1 MERAEREDVMPR
13 PRIRPMKP
21 SRPGAPPP
29 SVAARVAADPAQKEV
44 LIEESLLLVGVALRL
59 QMENLIILRTLR
71 ERRAF
76 DEESLIEALRGELA
90 ELTGEKRGEAERLRM
105 ARDRAAL
112 REGKGKRPDDY
123 REGDVPGLTL
133 RAEIA
138 EEIVERLGALSRD
151 PDALREVLVIARD
164 SALEQ
169 IVRARLA
176 PQLLPGAVPEE
187 GRDDRVAELRDELSR
202 LAAERQ
208 RASARSGTDGAGPSP
223 DRPERDRP
231 RAGGRGRTKV

>member
-1 MERAEREDVMPR
+1 MERADREDIMPR
-13 PRIRPMKP
+13 PRIRPAK
-21 SRPGAPPP
+21 SSKPGAPPP

-44 LIEESLLLVGVALRL
+44 LVEEALLLVGVALRL

-71 ERRAF
+71 ERRAY

-90 ELTGEKRGEAERLRM
+90 ELIGEKRGEAERLRM

-123 REGDVPGLTL
+123 REGDVPGLRL

-151 PDALREVLVIARD
+151 PEALREVLVIARD

-176 PQLLPGAVPEE
+176 PQMLPGAFPEE
-187 GRDDRVAELRDELSR
+187 GRDDRVDELRAELAR
-202 LAAERQ
+202 LAADRERAAEATAPRDPG
-208 RASARSGTDGAGPSP
+208 RARVRT
-223 DRPERDRP
+223 
-231 RAGGRGRTKV
+231 GGRGRPQKV

>member
-1 MERAEREDVMPR
+1 MPR
-13 PRIRPMKP
+13 PRIRPAKP
-21 SRPGAPPP
+21 TKQGAPPP

-44 LIEESLLLVGVALRL
+44 LVEEALLLVGVALRL
-59 QMENLIILRTLR
+59 QMENLVILRVLR
-71 ERRAF
+71 ERRAY

-90 ELTGEKRGEAERLRM
+90 ELIGEKRGEAERLRM

-123 REGDVPGLTL
+123 REGDVPGLRL

-138 EEIVERLGALSRD
+138 EEIVARLGALTRD
-151 PDALREVLVIARD
+151 PEALREVLAIARD

-176 PQLLPGAVPEE
+176 PKLLPGAFPEE
-187 GRDDRVAELRDELSR
+187 GRDERVGELRDELAR
-202 LAAERQ
+202 LAAERARTAERTD
-208 RASARSGTDGAGPSP
+208 RAERPDDDGPDAGRDA
-223 DRPERDRP
+223 DRGRP
-231 RAGGRGRTKV
+231 RVGRGRTQKA

>member
-1 MERAEREDVMPR
+1 MERADREDVMPR
-13 PRIRPMKP
+13 PRIRPAKP
-21 SRPGAPPP
+21 SKPGAPPP

-44 LIEESLLLVGVALRL
+44 LVEEALLLVGVALRI
-59 QMENLIILRTLR
+59 QMVNRIILRTLR
-71 ERRAF
+71 ERRPY

-90 ELTGEKRGEAERLRM
+90 ELIGEKRGEAERLRM

-112 REGKGKRPDDY
+112 RDGKGRRPDDY
-123 REGDVPGLTL
+123 REGDVPGLRL

-151 PDALREVLVIARD
+151 PEALREVLVIARD

-176 PQLLPGAVPEE
+176 PQLLPGAFPEE
-187 GRDDRVAELRDELSR
+187 GRDDRVDELRAELAR
-202 LAAERQ
+202 LAADRERAAE
-208 RASARSGTDGAGPSP
+208 RAA
-223 DRPERDRP
+223 P
-231 RAGGRGRTKV
+231 REPGRTRVRTGGRGRAQTV

>member
-21 SRPGAPPP
+21 SKPGAPPP

-90 ELTGEKRGEAERLRM
+90 ELIGEKRGEAERLRM
-105 ARDRAAL
+105 SRDRAAL

-138 EEIVERLGALSRD
+138 EEIVERLGALRRD
-151 PDALREVLVIARD
+151 PVALREVLLIARD

-187 GRDDRVAELRDELSR
+187 GREDRVAELRDELAR
-202 LAAERQ
+202 LAADRQ
-208 RASARSGTDGAGPSP
+208 RAVARAGSDDAGPER
-223 DRPERDRP
+223 DRPQRDRP
-231 RAGGRGRTKV
+231 RAGGRGRAKV

>member
-1 MERAEREDVMPR
+1 MERADREDVMPR
-13 PRIRPMKP
+13 PRIRPAKP
-21 SRPGAPPP
+21 AKSSKPGPPPP

-44 LIEESLLLVGVALRL
+44 LVEEALLLVGVALRL

-71 ERRAF
+71 ERRPF

-105 ARDRAAL
+105 ACERAAL
-112 REGKGKRPDDY
+112 RDGKGRRPDDY
-123 REGDVPGLTL
+123 REGDVPGLRL

-151 PDALREVLVIARD
+151 PEALREVLVIARD

-169 IVRARLA
+169 IVRARLS
-176 PQLLPGAVPEE
+176 PQLLPGAFPEE
-187 GRDDRVAELRDELSR
+187 GRDDRVGELRDELAR
-202 LAAERQ
+202 LSAERA
-208 RASARSGTDGAGPSP
+208 RA
-223 DRPERDRP
+223 EE
-231 RAGGRGRTKV
+231 RAGTRDPARTRTRTPARGRPQKV

>member
-13 PRIRPMKP
+13 PRIRPVKP
-21 SRPGAPPP
+21 SKPGAPPP

-208 RASARSGTDGAGPSP
+208 RASARSGLDGAGPSP

>member
-13 PRIRPMKP
+13 PRIRPVKP
-21 SRPGAPPP
+21 SKPGAPPP

-187 GRDDRVAELRDELSR
+187 GREDRVAELRDELSR

-208 RASARSGTDGAGPSP
+208 RAYARSGTDGADPSP

>member
-1 MERAEREDVMPR
+1 MPR
-13 PRIRPMKP
+13 PRIRPAKP
-21 SRPGAPPP
+21 SKPGAPPP

-44 LIEESLLLVGVALRL
+44 LVEEALLLVGVALRL

-71 ERRAF
+71 ERRPY

-90 ELTGEKRGEAERLRM
+90 ELIGEKRGEAERLRM
-105 ARDRAAL
+105 TRDRAAL
-112 REGKGKRPDDY
+112 RDGKGRRPDDY
-123 REGDVPGLTL
+123 REGDVPGLRL

-151 PDALREVLVIARD
+151 PQALREVLVIARD

-187 GRDDRVAELRDELSR
+187 GRADRVDELRDELAR
-202 LAAERQ
+202 LAAERERTAE
-208 RASARSGTDGAGPSP
+208 RAEARGPGRV
-223 DRPERDRP
+223 RP
-231 RAGGRGRTKV
+231 AGRGRPQKV